1 MITLRI
7 DSEARITASSAARV
21 FNQMAE
27 TVPAFSDQDYLKLAQ
42 VHEQW
47 PIVCRD
53 DLYYG
58 GTSYENTGGLGM
70 QLALNPSDAP
80 STTRLAGTT
89 VEFVRMP
96 KLGQIA
102 FPVTR
107 LYDRGKTLMPSQLLH
122 ERIGEPY
129 IVLNVNDA
137 EMLRIKDGDVVQMT
151 VANRGPDSP
160 DRVTAGQTVVVQAR
174 LDRELPE
181 RVVLVPRS
189 FGIPID
195 KPTPVEIRRTE

>member
-1 MITLRI
+1 
-7 DSEARITASSAARV
+7 
-21 FNQMAE
+21 
-27 TVPAFSDQDYLKLAQ
+27 
-42 VHEQW
+42 
-47 PIVCRD
+47 
-53 DLYYG
+53 
-58 GTSYENTGGLGM
+58 
-70 QLALNPSDAP
+70 
-80 STTRLAGTT
+80 
-89 VEFVRMP
+89 MP

-122 ERIGEPY
+122 ERTGEPY
-129 IVLNVNDA
+129 VVLNVNDA

-151 VANRGPDSP
+151 VANRESDSP
-160 DRVTAGQTVVVQAR
+160 EMVTTEQTVVVQAR